1 MMKSSLTRAATTVA
15 VFAGALGLAVPAA
28 SAAVAPAVTASTQL
42 SNRGDSGGNGDWAT
56 DAMTR
61 RLVITQTGRSGST
74 RIFTAAVTDT
84 GRFTTIPRAYTPNQ
98 GGADLGL
105 KIAELL
111 QGTFTG
117 KAAYSFTANA
127 SPQASLVPRAE
138 NGTPSSGPKT
148 TSLWYEQAFPAGTA
162 FGGTGITT
170 WGWNYTATAVTFL
183 RGGGFNLCTQKW
195 SDASTNNGGQDANSG
210 NITGTC
216 PSSFIF

>member
-1 MMKSSLTRAATTVA
+1 
-15 VFAGALGLAVPAA
+15 
-28 SAAVAPAVTASTQL
+28 
-42 SNRGDSGGNGDWAT
+42 
-56 DAMTR
+56 MTR

-74 RIFTAAVTDT
+74 RTVTATVT

-111 QGTFTG
+111 PGAFTG
-117 KAAYSFTANA
+117 KASYSFTASA

-138 NGTPSSGPKT
+138 SGTPSSGPTT
-148 TSLWYEQAFPAGTA
+148 TSLWYELAFPAGTA
-162 FGGTGITT
+162 FGGTGITA
-170 WGWNYTATAVTFL
+170 WGWNYTAPVVTFL
-183 RGGGFNLCTQKW
+183 RSGGFTLCIQKW

-216 PSSFIF
+216 RSSFIF

>member
-1 MMKSSLTRAATTVA
+1 MKSSLTRAATAVA
-15 VFAGALGLAVPAA
+15 VLAGALGLAVPAASA

-42 SNRGDSGGNGDWAT
+42 SNRGDSGGNGNWAT

-61 RLVITQTGRSGST
+61 RLVITQTGQTGGIRSFSAT
-74 RIFTAAVTDT
+74 VTDT
-84 GRFTTIPRAYTPNQ
+84 GRFTTIPHAYTPNQ

-111 QGTFTG
+111 RGAFTG
-117 KAAYSFTANA
+117 KASYSFTANA

-138 NGTPSSGPKT
+138 SGTPSSGPPT
-148 TSLWYEQAFPAGTA
+148 TSLWYEQAFPAGTT

-170 WGWNYTATAVTFL
+170 WGWNYTAAVVNFL
-183 RGGGFNLCTQKW
+183 RSGFSLCIQKW

-216 PSSFIF
+216 RSSFIF